1 MTSVKNKSA
10 IKDFT
15 KGNLMPHLVRFAIP
29 LLLANLMMVLLN
41 TVDMIV
47 VGNELGENGTSA
59 VSIGGSVA
67 MFINAFING
76 FCAAAQV
83 LIARMVGSGE
93 KKRISRF
100 VSTVCGFI
108 FVCGIA
114 FMAIM
119 LPLAKTMLN
128 LLNTPAQ
135 AYEGAYGYSVICL
148 FGIIPIFA
156 YHVISS
162 VVRGMGDSK
171 HPFVFIA
178 IACGLNILLDILF
191 VSVFDWG
198 VEGAAIATVLA
209 QLVSVVFSIGLLI
222 RRRKEF
228 EFSMTMR
235 DFVYWSKGDL
245 SDFIRLAIPMALNN
259 SAIQISAM
267 VVNAMTNN
275 FGVSVS
281 AFAGITATINTT
293 LNLILSAITT
303 AGAMIIGQNLAAGKI
318 KRVKRSLFNVGT
330 LTLSITALFLLAFL
344 IFPIP
349 LFRIFTKEESVLAI
363 VDSYLPILALNFTT
377 VGFLTITRALIN
389 GSGNRKINLLNA
401 LLDAVVARISFAYI
415 FGILLGWDY
424 LGFWFGSALA
434 STVPLVIGIVFY
446 FSGKWKKSIIVK
458 TEEE

>member
-1 MTSVKNKSA
+1 MTAVKNKSA

-15 KGNLMPHLVRFAIP
+15 KGNLMPHLVTFAIP
-29 LLLANLMMVLLN
+29 LLFANLMMVLLN

-47 VGNELGENGTSA
+47 VGNKLGENGTSA

-100 VSTVCGFI
+100 ISTVCGFI

-114 FMAIM
+114 FMIIM

-128 LLNTPAQ
+128 LLNTPAE

-178 IACGLNILLDILF
+178 IACGLNIVLDILF

-209 QLVSVVFSIGLLI
+209 QLVSVVFSIGFLVVK
-222 RRRKEF
+222 RNEF
-228 EFSMTMR
+228 ELTAKMR
-235 DFVYWSKGDL
+235 DFVFWSKADL
-245 SDFIRLAIPMALNN
+245 SDFVKLALPMALNN
-259 SAIQISAM
+259 SAISISGM
-267 VVNAMTNN
+267 VINSMTNN

-303 AGAMIIGQNLAAGKI
+303 AGAMIIGQNLAAGKV
-318 KRVKRSLFNVGT
+318 KRVKKTLINVGM
-330 LTLSITALFLLAFL
+330 LTLSISAIFLIAFL
-344 IFPIP
+344 VFPIP

-363 VDSYLPILALNFTT
+363 VESYLPILALNFTT
-377 VGFLTITRALIN
+377 FGFLTITRALIN
-389 GSGNRKINLLNA
+389 GSGNRKINLINA

-434 STVPLVIGIVFY
+434 STVPFIIGIVFY
-446 FSGKWKKSIIVK
+446 FTGIWKKSIIVK
-458 TEEE
+458 TVEE